1 MLIFNRL
8 ALQVGSRLVMSKLGV
23 QRREVQIDFFQG
35 TLLELI

>member
-23 QRREVQIDFFQG
+23 QRQEVQIDFFQG